1 MPPGRSGTAQRA
13 VPGGSGS
20 ELPSE
25 NRVSSSRLDFPPY
38 ALWESRSGSGSPVA
52 LVHGLSGS
60 TRWWSRNVAALAE
73 HHLVAAVDLIGFGRN
88 RRLTA
93 PLVLPPFHEV
103 SALLAR
109 WLETF
114 EEPVHLAGH
123 SMGGLLA
130 IRVAAERPDLV
141 RSLIL
146 VSAVGIP
153 FALKPGP
160 HLRALPRRPWGLN
173 LAPIVLPDAFR
184 AGPTSLAVA
193 SARVIRGDATEWM
206 RHLRVPALL
215 VWGESDP
222 LVPVHYGEEMKEQ
235 IKGSRLV
242 VLPNAAHVAMWDA
255 PDAFNRVVLDFI
267 DEVERA
273 EEPAADHR
281 PVFAWGIS
289 GWTDGMAH
297 RQAGLRRDVV
307 LVHGLGMSSA
317 YFERFASALF
327 DEGWNPIAPD
337 LRGFGESENAAGMSP
352 QEHAR
357 QLAGWADALGIRDAV
372 WIGHSIGCNVVAH
385 LARLRP
391 DLCRRVIHIG
401 PLWTRAS
408 VPLLRHFFMLALD
421 ALREPLRLYRYV
433 FPAYW
438 RTGVGRWVTTL
449 WRSRRDIEADA
460 AGGICIAGER
470 DPLPDRRA
478 CLLTT
483 VPGAHA
489 CHFSDPDA
497 AAKLVTAVV
506 PR

>member
-1 MPPGRSGTAQRA
+1 MS
-13 VPGGSGS
+13 GGSA
-20 ELPSE
+20 LPHSE
-25 NRVSSSRLDFPPY
+25 NGVTTSRLDFPPY
-38 ALWESRSGSGSPVA
+38 ALWESRTGGGSPIA

-60 TRWWSRNVAALAE
+60 TRWWSRNVASLAE

-93 PLVLPPFHEV
+93 PLVIPPFHEV

-114 EEPVHLAGH
+114 DEPVHLAGH

-146 VSAVGIP
+146 VSAVGVP

-173 LAPIVLPDAFR
+173 LAPIVLPDALR

-193 SARVIRGDATEWM
+193 SARVLRGDATAWM

-215 VWGESDP
+215 VWGEADP
-222 LVPVHYGEEMKEQ
+222 LVPVPYGEEMQQQ
-235 IKGSRLV
+235 IEGSRLV
-242 VLPNAAHVAMWDA
+242 VLPSAAHVAMWDA

-267 DEVERA
+267 DEVERKK
-273 EEPAADHR
+273 EPAADHS
-281 PVFAWGIS
+281 PIFAWGIR
-289 GWTDGMAH
+289 GWTDGIAH
-297 RQAGLRRDVV
+297 RQAGLRRDIV

-327 DEGWNPIAPD
+327 DAGWNPIAPD
-337 LRGFGESENAAGMSP
+337 LRGFGESANAAGASP
-352 QEHAR
+352 EEHAR
-357 QLAGWADALGIRDAV
+357 QLAKWAETVGIRGAV
-372 WIGHSIGCNVVAH
+372 WVGHSLGCNVVAH
-385 LARLRP
+385 LARMRP
-391 DLCRRVIHIG
+391 DLCRRAIHIG
-401 PLWTRAS
+401 PLWTRA
-408 VPLLRHFFMLALD
+408 PLVRLFFMLALD

-438 RTGVGRWVTTL
+438 RTGIWRWLTTL
-449 WRSRRDIEADA
+449 WRSRRDIQSDSPD
-460 AGGICIAGER
+460 GGILIAGER
-470 DPLPDRRA
+470 DPLPDRRTCKVTSIA
-478 CLLTT
+478 
-483 VPGAHA
+483 GAHA
-489 CHFSDPDA
+489 CHFSDPA
-497 AAKLVTAVV
+497 AVAELVTVD
-506 PR
+506 R